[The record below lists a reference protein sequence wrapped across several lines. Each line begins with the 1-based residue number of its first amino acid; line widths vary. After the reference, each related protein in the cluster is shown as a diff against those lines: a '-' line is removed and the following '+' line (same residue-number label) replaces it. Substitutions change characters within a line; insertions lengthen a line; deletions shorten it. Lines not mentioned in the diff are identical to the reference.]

1 MCIYV
6 HVLYCYFTGIFY
18 AVIRQISM
26 LFIDNKDSVFSST
39 GDRLLL
45 RLLMYNC
52 TLCKSSLI
60 SSLCFSWRSVS
71 LTHGYVKQVRAAA
84 RVHRKPQPRWILWLL
99 LGVHDHVGHHR
110 Q

>member
-1 MCIYV
+1 
-6 HVLYCYFTGIFY
+6 
-18 AVIRQISM
+18 M

-60 SSLCFSWRSVS
+60 SVCALIGGLCR
-71 LTHGYVKQVRAAA
+71 
-84 RVHRKPQPRWILWLL
+84 
-99 LGVHDHVGHHR
+99 
-110 Q
+110 